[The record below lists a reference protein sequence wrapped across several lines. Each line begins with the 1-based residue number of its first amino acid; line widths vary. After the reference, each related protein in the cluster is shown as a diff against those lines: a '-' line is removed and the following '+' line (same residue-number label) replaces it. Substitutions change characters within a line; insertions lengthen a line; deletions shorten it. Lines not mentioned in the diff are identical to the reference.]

1 MIEGAILILHTH
13 SIAVFRVSR
22 AGQIID
28 WNAACHRLTGY
39 ASTEAC
45 GRHLEEIVAFLDHP
59 GELPL
64 ARRDDERNK
73 AYLVCKD
80 GRRLAVCAT
89 LASNLPGSDTMCGFS
104 VVLTPRSEN
113 LPARYDLIE
122 YLPVAQVIE
131 GLPCVFYVVDRRGR
145 LLLWNHALEEA
156 LGMSSDELANRDVME
171 FFDAREHALIAE
183 KIGHA
188 LEFGSSTVE
197 AVIIGKNA
205 TPTPFL
211 FTCARS
217 TIDDVPCVVGTGL
230 DISARRDMELSL
242 RIRERALFSS
252 VNAIVITCCKDDD
265 NLIEYV
271 NPAFE
276 QMTGYCLQEIKGRDP
291 RFMRVEGYDLDEHAR
306 IRNALKRR
314 ESVHSVLRNAR
325 KNGEIY
331 WTDLRIDPVVNN
343 DGEVTHFVGVIHDV
357 TEARHYER
365 RLKHLAL
372 HDPLTGLAN
381 RTLLLERL
389 ASAIEHAV
397 RSEVTGALAFLD
409 LDSFKYIN
417 DTFGHDLGDTVLK
430 EIAERLKQCVR
441 SDDTV
446 ARVGGDEFV
455 MVINDQPSMTDMHE
469 LVERIRESVS
479 LPVCAGGKTVLPAV
493 SIGVSVFP
501 SDGNTTEQVMRAAD
515 AAMYHAK
522 ALGKNNCQFYTAGL
536 SQAMQSRLQMEANLG
551 RAIRQEEMALHY
563 QPRVDLRSGK
573 IVGAEALVRWMH
585 PDDGVLAPGQFITL
599 AEETGLI
606 VPLGEWVLTEAC
618 STMRTL
624 LGQGVDGFSMSV
636 NLSASQL
643 RHRRFS
649 ERVQEILEF
658 YKVPPHLMEFEVTE
672 SQLMD
677 NPAAA
682 VTILR
687 QLKALGVQLSID
699 DFGTGYSSLSY
710 LRDFP
715 LDHLKIDR
723 SFIGDVSNAYQTVI
737 ARAIISL
744 AHNLKLKVVAEGVE
758 TLEQLSFLREHAC
771 DEMQGFYFS
780 TPLSGEQLQ
789 QTLREGKSLHH

>member
-1 MIEGAILILHTH
+1 MEDLVLFI
-13 SIAVFRVSR
+13 
-22 AGQIID
+22 
-28 WNAACHRLTGY
+28 
-39 ASTEAC
+39 
-45 GRHLEEIVAFLDHP
+45 DHP

-73 AYLVCKD
+73 AYLACKD

-89 LASNLPGSDTMCGFS
+89 VASNAPGTDTLCGFS
-104 VVLTPRSEN
+104 IVLTPRSEN
-113 LPARYDLIE
+113 LPSRYDLIE

-145 LLLWNHALEEA
+145 LLLWNGALEEV
-156 LGMSSDELANRDVME
+156 LGMSSDELASHDVME
-171 FFDAREHALIAE
+171 FFDVREHALIAE
-183 KIGHA
+183 KISQA
-188 LEFGSSTVE
+188 LELGSSTVE
-197 AVIIGKNA
+197 AAIIGKNA
-205 TPTPFL
+205 KPRPFL

-217 TIDDVPCVVGTGL
+217 TIDDIPCVVGTGL

-242 RIRERALFSS
+242 RIRERALYSS
-252 VNAIVITCCKDDD
+252 VNAIVITCCKDGD

-276 QMTGYCLQEIKGRDP
+276 QMTGYTLQEIKGRDP
-291 RFMRVEGYDLDEHAR
+291 RFMRIEGYDVEEHAR
-306 IRNALKRR
+306 IRAALKRR
-314 ESVHSVLRNAR
+314 ASVHSVLRNAR

-365 RLKHLAL
+365 RLKHLAH

-389 ASAIEHAV
+389 ASAIDLAV
-397 RSEVTGALAFLD
+397 RTGATGALAFLD

-455 MVINDQPSMTDMHE
+455 MVINDQPSVTDVAD

-479 LPVCAGGKTVLPAV
+479 LPVRVGGQCILPGV

-501 SDGNTTEQVMRAAD
+501 CDGTTTEQIMRAAD

-522 ALGKNNCQFYTAGL
+522 ALGKNNCQFYTEGL

-551 RAIRQEEMALHY
+551 RAIRHDELVLSY

-573 IVGAEALVRWMH
+573 IIGAEALVRWNH
-585 PDDGVLAPGQFITL
+585 PCEGMLAPAQFIAL

-606 VPLGEWVLTEAC
+606 VPLGDWVLSEAC
-618 STMRTL
+618 STMQTL
-624 LGQGVDGFSMSV
+624 LGQGVEGFTISV
-636 NLSASQL
+636 NLSANQL
-643 RHRRFS
+643 RHRAFS
-649 ERVQEILEF
+649 ERVAEILQH
-658 YKVPPHLMEFEVTE
+658 YNVAPQLLEFEVTE

-677 NPAAA
+677 NPAEAIK
-682 VTILR
+682 VLR
-687 QLKALGVQLSID
+687 QLKSLGVQLSID

-723 SFIGDVSNAYQTVI
+723 SFIGVVSSADQTVI

-758 TLEQLSFLREHAC
+758 TREQLGFLREHGC
-771 DEMQGFYFS
+771 DQMQGFYFS

-789 QTLREGKSLHH
+789 QTLRDGKSLHH